1 MNKKYLIPVLSVLII
16 SDYVKA
22 RIIPL
27 QILEDTSDRDFR
39 ANEMHLSIVSRELSK
54 SLLQPQNCCYE
65 DAANLLLSELNLLML
80 EHIRRFKVFEKGYP
94 YYVTR
99 TLRLQSKEAQF
110 LTECAMN
117 SISRIFGEAFKKRLL
132 LR

>member
-1 MNKKYLIPVLSVLII
+1 MNKKYIIPVII

-22 RIIPL
+22 SIIPL

-39 ANEMHLSIVSRELSK
+39 ANEMNLSIVSRELRK
-54 SLLQPQNCCYE
+54 SLLQLQNYCYE
-65 DAANLLLSELNLLML
+65 DSTNLLLSELNLLML
-80 EHIRRFKVFEKGYP
+80 EHIRRFKVFEKEYI

-99 TLRLQSKEAQF
+99 TLILQSKDAQF
-110 LTECAMN
+110 LTECTMSN
-117 SISRIFGEAFKKRLL
+117 ISRIFGEAFKKRLL